1 MNRMISKLH
10 RAGRPTFKAFS
21 RFRDDDEAS
30 LSVEAVLVLPFL
42 LWAFLAVF
50 TFFDVYRAKNLSL
63 KGNYAISDL
72 LSRETN
78 TLDMAYLNGAE
89 NLYQYLTQSGESSW
103 LRVTVVTCT
112 EDCAVEA
119 DRTLE
124 VDWSRATDELDVYD
138 NTDVM
143 GGLKSIIPL
152 MAEGE
157 RLIMVQT
164 SMQYRPPF
172 SEALTGIGA
181 RTFTDTVMTRP
192 RFAPQLCFE
201 GVGCG
206 A

>member
-1 MNRMISKLH
+1 MTAQTPEFLKSELPAIQLFQKL
-10 RAGRPTFKAFS
+10 GYT
-21 RFRDDDEAS
+21 
-30 LSVEAVLVLPFL
+30 
-42 LWAFLAVF
+42 
-50 TFFDVYRAKNLSL
+50 
-63 KGNYAISDL
+63 
-72 LSRETN
+72 
-78 TLDMAYLNGAE
+78 YLNGAE
-89 NLYQYLTQSGESSW
+89 NLYQYLTQSGDSSW

-112 EDCAVEA
+112 EDCDVEA

-124 VDWSRATDELDVYD
+124 VDWSRATDGLDTYD

-143 GGLKSIIPL
+143 GGLKAIIPL

-164 SMQYRPPF
+164 SMQYDPPF

-181 RTFTDTVMTRP
+181 RTFTDTVLTRP
-192 RFAPQLCFE
+192 RFAPQLCFQ